1 MVKEFAAKNK
11 PQAALCIAPA
21 MIAKIYEDASNKP
34 TLTIGNDKDCSS
46 KMETMGSIHQDC
58 SVQDFICDEKN
69 NIVSTPAYML
79 GQSISEVAVGIE
91 KTINQL
97 IKMIS

>member
-1 MVKEFAAKNK
+1 
-11 PQAALCIAPA
+11 
-21 MIAKIYEDASNKP
+21 
-34 TLTIGNDKDCSS
+34 
-46 KMETMGSIHQDC
+46 METMGSIHRDC

-79 GQSISEVAVGIE
+79 GQSISEVAGGIE

-97 IKMIS
+97 IKMTS